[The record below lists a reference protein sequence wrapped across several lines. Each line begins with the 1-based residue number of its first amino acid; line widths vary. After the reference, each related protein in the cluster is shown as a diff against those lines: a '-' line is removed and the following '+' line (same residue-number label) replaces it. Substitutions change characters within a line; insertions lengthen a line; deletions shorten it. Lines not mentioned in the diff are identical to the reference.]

1 VRLACLVCIL
11 LTEVT
16 VAMAEKPLLDIAAV
30 DTSTVTLNSGAKVEL
45 VKTADGPALRLSA
58 PKSEGSPGFALAV
71 RRASQDLSPYVHLG
85 VLVTNVGARE
95 VRVVCRAENPD
106 ASGTDNCIEGS
117 LSLSPGQTGELR
129 VNIRRKKPDWA
140 TVDLF
145 GMRGYPWN
153 GCLDGENVPRHLVD
167 PARIVKLVISIPQ
180 PAAEQVVDIRSIFA
194 AGEFRQPTRLLADPD
209 RFFPFIDEFGQYMHA
224 DWPGKTH
231 SAEELAAA
239 VQVEEKDLAAHPGPT
254 DWDQFGGWK
263 AGPTLKATGSFYAA
277 KHEGKWWL
285 IDPEGKLFFS
295 QGIDCVDVG
304 GDSTPIDERE
314 RWFRWLP
321 ADDPAFKGCFSQSR
335 GALHGYYAGKRSA
348 CFDFSKGDLMR
359 KYGPDW
365 QERFA
370 EVSHRRLRSWGLNT
384 IGNWSSPQVY
394 ARKKTPYVVTVNF
407 GGKQLQGSQGYWGK
421 FRDVFDADFRTQV
434 RAAMERRASDSADD
448 PWCIGYFV
456 DNEISWG
463 GDDVALALAALASP
477 PEQVAK
483 QVFAQELK
491 DTYGSIE
498 KLNAAWGTSHASWD
512 ALLESTEPPDAVK
525 ARADLTAFHARTAR
539 TYFQT
544 VRDAVR
550 EYAPKKLYLGCRFAW
565 ANTPAVAAAAE
576 FCDVV
581 SYNIY
586 RMDISSF
593 RFPVDADVPIII
605 GEFHMGALDRGMFHT
620 GLVSVDSQEDRA
632 AAYKSYVRSVLRHP
646 QFVGCHWFKYRDEP
660 TTGRPLDEENYQI
673 GFLDIADTPYAETIQ
688 AARELGASLYSYRL
702 QGR

>member
-1 VRLACLVCIL
+1 MKQKA
-11 LTEVT
+11 
-16 VAMAEKPLLDIAAV
+16 LLDIAAV

-45 VKTADGPALRLSA
+45 VKAADGPALRLTA
-58 PKSEGSPGFALAV
+58 PKSDGSPGFALAIPS
-71 RRASQDLSPYVHLG
+71 ASQDLSFYLHLG
-85 VLVTNVGARE
+85 VGVKNVGGRE
-95 VRVVCRAENPD
+95 VRVACRAENPD

-117 LSLSPGQTGELR
+117 LTLSAGQTGELR
-129 VNIRRKKPDWA
+129 VNIRRKKPDWV

-153 GCLDGENVPRHLVD
+153 GPLGGENLPRHLVD
-167 PARIVKLVISIPQ
+167 PTRIVKLVISIPQ
-180 PAAEQVVDIRSIFA
+180 PAAEQAVEIRSISA
-194 AGEFRQPTRLLADPD
+194 AGEFRQPSELLADPD
-209 RFFPFIDEFGQYMHA
+209 SFFPFIDEFGQYMHA

-231 SAEELAAA
+231 SAEELAAVA
-239 VQVEEKDLAAHPGPT
+239 QAEERDLAAHPGPA
-254 DWDQFGGWK
+254 DWDQYGGWQR
-263 AGPTLKATGSFYAA
+263 GPTLKATGSFYAA

-285 IDPEGKLFFS
+285 VDPEGKLFFS

-304 GDSTPIDERE
+304 GDSTPIDERD
-314 RWFRWLP
+314 RWFKDLP
-321 ADDPAFKGCFSQSR
+321 ARDSEFRGCFSQSR
-335 GALHGYYAGKRSA
+335 GALHGHYAGQRSV
-348 CFDFSKGDLMR
+348 CFDFSRANLMR

-384 IGNWSSPQVY
+384 IGNWSSQQIY
-394 ARKKTPYVVTVNF
+394 AQRKTPYVVTVNF
-407 GGKQLQGSQGYWGK
+407 GGKLLQGSQGYWGK
-421 FRDVFDADFRTQV
+421 FRDVFDPDFRTQV
-434 RAAMERRASDSADD
+434 RAAMSRRARDSADD

-477 PEQVAK
+477 AEQVAK
-483 QVFAQELK
+483 QVFTEDLK
-491 DTYGSIE
+491 AEYGTIE
-498 KLNAAWGTSHASWD
+498 KLNAAWGSNHTSWD
-512 ALLESTEPPDAVK
+512 ALLQSTEAPDPGR
-525 ARADLTAFHARTAR
+525 ARADLAAFHVRTVR

-550 EYAPKKLYLGCRFAW
+550 ECAPNRLYLGCRFAW
-565 ANTPAVAAAAE
+565 ANAPAVAAAAE

-586 RMDISSF
+586 QADISRF
-593 RFPVDADVPIII
+593 RFPIEADVPIII

-620 GLVSVDSQEDRA
+620 GLVSVDSQEERA
-632 AAYKSYVRSVLRHP
+632 QSYTNYVRSVLRHP

-673 GFLDIADTPYAETIQ
+673 GFVDIDDTPYAETVQ

-702 QGR
+702 QVK

>member
-1 VRLACLVCIL
+1 
-11 LTEVT
+11 
-16 VAMAEKPLLDIAAV
+16 
-30 DTSTVTLNSGAKVEL
+30 
-45 VKTADGPALRLSA
+45 
-58 PKSEGSPGFALAV
+58 
-71 RRASQDLSPYVHLG
+71 
-85 VLVTNVGARE
+85 
-95 VRVVCRAENPD
+95 
-106 ASGTDNCIEGS
+106 
-117 LSLSPGQTGELR
+117 
-129 VNIRRKKPDWA
+129 
-140 TVDLF
+140 
-145 GMRGYPWN
+145 
-153 GCLDGENVPRHLVD
+153 
-167 PARIVKLVISIPQ
+167 
-180 PAAEQVVDIRSIFA
+180 
-194 AGEFRQPTRLLADPD
+194 
-209 RFFPFIDEFGQYMHA
+209 
-224 DWPGKTH
+224 
-231 SAEELAAA
+231 
-239 VQVEEKDLAAHPGPT
+239 
-254 DWDQFGGWK
+254 
-263 AGPTLKATGSFYAA
+263 
-277 KHEGKWWL
+277 
-285 IDPEGKLFFS
+285 
-295 QGIDCVDVG
+295 
-304 GDSTPIDERE
+304 
-314 RWFRWLP
+314 
-321 ADDPAFKGCFSQSR
+321 
-335 GALHGYYAGKRSA
+335 
-348 CFDFSKGDLMR
+348 MR

-394 ARKKTPYVVTVNF
+394 AQKKTPYVVTVNF
-407 GGKQLQGSQGYWGK
+407 GGKLLQGSQGYWGK
-421 FRDVFDADFRTQV
+421 FRDVFDPDFRTQV
-434 RAAMERRASDSADD
+434 RAAMERRVGDSADD

-491 DTYGSIE
+491 DKYGSIE
-498 KLNAAWGTSHASWD
+498 RLNAAWGTSHASWE
-512 ALLESTEPPDAVK
+512 ALLQSTDTPDPVK
-525 ARADLTAFHARTAR
+525 ARAELTAFHARTAR

-586 RMDISSF
+586 RLDISSF
-593 RFPVDADVPIII
+593 RFPVEADVPIII

-620 GLVSVDSQEDRA
+620 GLVSVDSQQDRA
-632 AAYKSYVRSVLRHP
+632 EAYQGYVRSVLRHP

>member
-1 VRLACLVCIL
+1 
-11 LTEVT
+11 
-16 VAMAEKPLLDIAAV
+16 
-30 DTSTVTLNSGAKVEL
+30 
-45 VKTADGPALRLSA
+45 
-58 PKSEGSPGFALAV
+58 
-71 RRASQDLSPYVHLG
+71 LG
-85 VLVTNVGARE
+85 VAVKNVGARE

-117 LSLSPGQTGELR
+117 LTLSPGQAGELR

-167 PARIVKLVISIPQ
+167 PTRIVKLVISIRQ
-180 PAAEQVVDIRSIFA
+180 PATEQAVEIRSIST
-194 AGEFRQPTRLLADPD
+194 AGEFRQPTKLLADPD
-209 RFFPFIDEFGQYMHA
+209 RFFPFIDEFGQYVHA

-231 SAEELAAA
+231 SAEELARA
-239 VQVEEKDLAAHPGPT
+239 VQTEEKDLALHPGPA
-254 DWDQFGGWK
+254 DWDQFGGWQS
-263 AGPTLKATGSFYAA
+263 GPTLKATGSFYAA

-285 IDPEGKLFFS
+285 VDPEGKLFFS

-304 GDSTPIDERE
+304 GDSTPIDERD
-314 RWFRWLP
+314 RWFKDLP
-321 ADDPAFKGCFSQSR
+321 ATGARHQAGAEFSGCFSQSR
-335 GALHGYYAGKRSA
+335 GALHGHYAGKRSV
-348 CFDFSKGDLMR
+348 CFDFSKADLMR

-384 IGNWSSPQVY
+384 IGNWSSLQIY
-394 ARKKTPYVVTVNF
+394 AQRKTPYVVTVNF

-421 FRDVFDADFRTQV
+421 FRDVFDPDFRTQV
-434 RAAMERRASDSADD
+434 RAAMERRAGDSADD
-448 PWCIGYFV
+448 PWCLGYFV

-483 QVFAQELK
+483 RVFVEDLK
-491 DTYGSIE
+491 AKYGSIE
-498 KLNAAWGTSHASWD
+498 KLNAGWGTSHASWD
-512 ALLESTEPPDAVK
+512 ALLQSTEPPDPGDFVPLGVLPPAAEDQLRATARLPHRVPRDPEGP
-525 ARADLTAFHARTAR
+525 RADLTAFHARTAR

-565 ANTPAVAAAAE
+565 ANAPAVAAAAE

-586 RMDISSF
+586 RLDISSF

-632 AAYKSYVRSVLRHP
+632 EAYKSYVRSVLRHP